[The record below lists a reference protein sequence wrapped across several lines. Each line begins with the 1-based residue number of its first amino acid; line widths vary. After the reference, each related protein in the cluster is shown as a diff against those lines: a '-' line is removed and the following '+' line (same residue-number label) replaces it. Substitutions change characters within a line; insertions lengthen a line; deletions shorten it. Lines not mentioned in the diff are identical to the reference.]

1 MNSVREQARL
11 TVLTGEYNHVME
23 YYICTNN
30 LIGIKGELSRGYNPN
45 ISFFRNC
52 SCCHYETPDDL
63 TRCFWEDNIEAFK
76 LLLPRTSPEKILG
89 LYENGYHESG
99 VRIWGEHA
107 EPYLRIMSEAMN
119 IPSSY
124 LLEYIGFSPE
134 FNVYTLD
141 VLLNA
146 IGKTE
151 DSLDFKEMRLNS
163 FNKEYFEHLLKIG
176 KMDRDWMMS
185 YIVDEQMHVRGDFDR
200 RNALIRLGHLCI
212 HLGFDT
218 SKEIVLNEGYHQFG
232 YEFSLP
238 EIVDGPGIVDGLKV
252 KYKISLDRLMIY
264 IKQYLRDDTRII
276 DTDHHRMVRD
286 KAEYIRQICEGPA

>member
-11 TVLTGEYNHVME
+11 TVLTGGYNHVME

-30 LIGIKGELSRGYNPN
+30 LIDIKGELSRGYNPD

-52 SCCHYETPDDL
+52 ICCNYETPDDL

-76 LLLPRTSPEKILG
+76 LLLPRTSPDKILCCFDKDN
-89 LYENGYHESG
+89 ENG

-107 EPYLRIMSEAMN
+107 EPYLRIMSGTMN

-151 DSLDFKEMRLNS
+151 DSLDFKKMRLNY

-185 YIVDEQMHVRGDFDR
+185 YIVDEQMHVGDFDR
-200 RNALIRLGHLCI
+200 RNALIKLGHLCI

-218 SKEIVLNEGYHQFG
+218 SKEIVLKEGFQ
-232 YEFSLP
+232 FSLP
-238 EIVDGPGIVDGLKV
+238 GIVNI
-252 KYKISLDRLMIY
+252 KYKISLDRWMIY
-264 IKQYLRDDTRII
+264 IKQYLRSDTRMISI
-276 DTDHHRMVRD
+276 FHHRMILD
-286 KAEYIRQICEGPA
+286 KAEYIRQICEGPAMTY